1 MGFQNAHLISGYC
14 LHHAQPDQDC
24 GQGIGQA
31 FAWLSQLDLFQGQY
45 QDDGHIH
52 GGREQGPG

>member
-1 MGFQNAHLISGYC
+1 
-14 LHHAQPDQDC
+14 
-24 GQGIGQA
+24 
-31 FAWLSQLDLFQGQY
+31 LSQLDLFQGQY